1 MIRIHIRMNTNL
13 NDFLIIQEN
22 DEDKQFITF
31 DNIKIQLNKIIL
43 FDRPN
48 LNYYELILN
57 IITMFEHGIINEYK
71 THFNEYIQ
79 IFKIVQTIKIPIYEI
94 DNLKKIIIC
103 E

>member
-1 MIRIHIRMNTNL
+1 MNTNL

-57 IITMFEHGIINEYK
+57 IITMFERGIINEYK
-71 THFNEYIQ
+71 THLNEYIQ
-79 IFKIVQTIKIPIYEI
+79 IFKIVQTIKIPINEI

>member
-1 MIRIHIRMNTNL
+1 MNTNL

-48 LNYYELILN
+48 LNYYELILS
-57 IITMFEHGIINEYK
+57 IINTFEDGLINEYK
-71 THFNEYIQ
+71 THFDEYIQ
-79 IFKIVQTIKIPIYEI
+79 IFKILQTMRVPINEI
-94 DNLKKIIIC
+94 SNLKKIIIC

>member
-1 MIRIHIRMNTNL
+1 MNTNITE
-13 NDFLIIQEN
+13 FLIVQEN
-22 DEDKQFITF
+22 EQFITF
-31 DNIKIQLNKIIL
+31 ENIKTQLNKIIL

-57 IITMFEHGIINEYK
+57 IIKMFEDGVINEYK
-71 THFNEYIQ
+71 THFNEYTN
-79 IFKIVQTIKIPIYEI
+79 IFKIIQTIRIPINEI

>member
-1 MIRIHIRMNTNL
+1 MNTNL

-57 IITMFEHGIINEYK
+57 IITMYEHGMINEYK

>member
-1 MIRIHIRMNTNL
+1 MNTNMTE
-13 NDFLIIQEN
+13 FLEK
-22 DEDKQFITF
+22 EEEFITF
-31 DNIKIQLNKIIL
+31 INIKTQLNKIIL

>member
-1 MIRIHIRMNTNL
+1 MNTNL

>member
-1 MIRIHIRMNTNL
+1 MNTNL
-13 NDFLIIQEN
+13 NDFLKN
-22 DEDKQFITF
+22 NEDKQFITF

-71 THFNEYIQ
+71 THFNEYI
-79 IFKIVQTIKIPIYEI
+79 
-94 DNLKKIIIC
+94 
-103 E
+103 